1 MVLQYF
7 KILRFY
13 AGKEVPSLTPGPTSP
28 GEDWALPLQCRLGDE
43 VG

>member
-13 AGKEVPSLTPGPTSP
+13 AGKKVPSLSP
-28 GEDWALPLQCRLGDE
+28 GAYAPGEGRALPLQCRLGDE
-43 VG
+43 VE

>member
-13 AGKEVPSLTPGPTSP
+13 AGKKVPSLSP
-28 GEDWALPLQCRLGDE
+28 GHMLPGKAGRYRSS